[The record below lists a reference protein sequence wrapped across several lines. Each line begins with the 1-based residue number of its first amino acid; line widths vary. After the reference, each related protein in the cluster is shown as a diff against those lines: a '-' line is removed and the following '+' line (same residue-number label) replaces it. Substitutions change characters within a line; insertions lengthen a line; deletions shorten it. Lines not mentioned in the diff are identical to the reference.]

1 MMIIKILKACYT
13 IKWYILSIVCF
24 FILIRFDAH
33 YISETYTYVFLL
45 NIPAILIPYL
55 VLWKLDAL
63 RYYNRALAICVFG
76 VWFGYYFINYTII
89 KDEKAFMTDYI
100 EVYKYIPSGKSS
112 GINCR
117 YRGDFVR
124 FSTNKKTDRLYKIY
138 GDSVIN
144 HIHVRLSIKKALPHV
159 YYIDDFFIEY
169 DED

>member
-89 KDEKAFMTDYI
+89 KDEKAFMTDDI
-100 EVYKYIPSGKSS
+100 EVYKYNPSGKK
-112 GINCR
+112 
-117 YRGDFVR
+117 V
-124 FSTNKKTDRLYKIY
+124 
-138 GDSVIN
+138 
-144 HIHVRLSIKKALPHV
+144 AL
-159 YYIDDFFIEY
+159 IADIE
-169 DED
+169 EI